1 MENGNNRSIYIISG
15 PYGVGKS
22 TITQGLAQG
31 MDKVALIE
39 GDQLKLMYKGKNPPT
54 REEESSIVWKN
65 IFSLTWNFVEN
76 NIDVIID
83 YVVRTELE
91 WFPMYFS
98 DINVKIYYVV
108 LCADEN
114 TLISRLNE
122 RGDDFLIEGSLM
134 LLYKLKNFLPNKNY
148 FYDTTNKLPVQI
160 IQDLKSR
167 FHQFCL

>member
-22 TITQGLAQG
+22 TITKELTQE

-39 GDQLKLMYKGKNPPT
+39 GDQIKLMFKGKTPPT
-54 REEESSIVWKN
+54 MGEEASIVWRN
-65 IFSLTWNFVEN
+65 ILSLTWNFVEE
-76 NIDVIID
+76 NINVIID
-83 YVVRTELE
+83 YVVGTEVE

-98 DINVKIYYVV
+98 DLNVKIYYVV
-108 LCADEN
+108 LSADEN

-134 LLYKLKNFLPNKNY
+134 LLNQFKNFLPNKDY
-148 FYDTTNKLPVQI
+148 LYDTTNKRPVEI

-167 FHQFCL
+167 IDQFCL